1 MLQEDD
7 FVADELNEDEE
18 SAGGGAPQ
26 SGDEPGDDR
35 KSPIANKRSV
45 IKKRR
50 SRKERHEEIG
60 QPDEFV
66 EVGGTI
72 IDWLVERG
80 KVVGIILG
88 IVLIALL
95 AGGIQR
101 KANDGNRAEASSA
114 LFQARQLLPTTN
126 TTSLSGGLSFDMPD
140 ELAADER
147 TEKTEAA
154 VTSLQAVATDFKGTP
169 QADQARVLG
178 GQALFGIGDFERALA
193 FVEAATE
200 AGGVAGERAQN
211 VQAFAL
217 LALNRAPEAV
227 TVFTALRDKSLGE
240 SRARATLNL
249 GAAHE
254 AAGDMDSAR
263 GIYTLFEEE
272 FPDSALLPEVK
283 SRAGANASP

>member
-1 MLQEDD
+1 M
-7 FVADELNEDEE
+7 ADELNEDEE
-18 SAGGGAPQ
+18 SASSGGPQ
-26 SGDEPGDDR
+26 PGDEPGEDR

-50 SRKERHEEIG
+50 SRKDRHEELG

-80 KVVGIILG
+80 KVVSIILG
-88 IVLIALL
+88 IALLILL
-95 AGGIQR
+95 AGGIER
-101 KANDGNRAEASSA
+101 KLTDGDRAEASSA

-140 ELAADER
+140 ELAAGER
-147 TEKTEAA
+147 LEKTEAA
-154 VTSLQAVATDFKGTP
+154 VASLEAVIADYKGTP
-169 QADQARVLG
+169 QADQARVLA
-178 GQALFGIGDFERALA
+178 GQALFSIGEFERSLALVA
-193 FVEAATE
+193 TAAEAR
-200 AGGVAGERAQN
+200 GVAGERAQN
-211 VQAFAL
+211 VQGFAL
-217 LALNRAPEAV
+217 LALDRAPEAV
-227 TVFTALRDKSLGE
+227 TVFAALRDESRGE

-254 AAGDMDSAR
+254 AAGDSDSAR

-272 FPDSALLPEVK
+272 FPDSALLPEIK

>member
-1 MLQEDD
+1 
-7 FVADELNEDEE
+7 
-18 SAGGGAPQ
+18 
-26 SGDEPGDDR
+26 
-35 KSPIANKRSV
+35 
-45 IKKRR
+45 
-50 SRKERHEEIG
+50 
-60 QPDEFV
+60 
-66 EVGGTI
+66 
-72 IDWLVERG
+72 
-80 KVVGIILG
+80 
-88 IVLIALL
+88 
-95 AGGIQR
+95 
-101 KANDGNRAEASSA
+101 
-114 LFQARQLLPTTN
+114 
-126 TTSLSGGLSFDMPD
+126 MPD